1 MYPNSKIIV
10 ATAVKSQS
18 RALVQQKIQGEL
30 MRMCPNLKN
39 EIEDIKISNHQ
50 CEVIFKNGSILS
62 AINCA
67 DSVRGLR
74 ANVVV

>member
-1 MYPNSKIIV
+1 
-10 ATAVKSQS
+10 
-18 RALVQQKIQGEL
+18 